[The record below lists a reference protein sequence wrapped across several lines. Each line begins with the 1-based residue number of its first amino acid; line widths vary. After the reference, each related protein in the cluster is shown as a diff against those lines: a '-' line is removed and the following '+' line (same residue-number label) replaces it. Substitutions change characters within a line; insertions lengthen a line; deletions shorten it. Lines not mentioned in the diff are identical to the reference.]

1 LASQG
6 TAQTV
11 SQGAFQVGTDLTYP
25 PNNYFDDRKEPAGFD
40 VEFMT
45 ALSKAAKLEVRFQDT
60 RFENLIIGVSGNKF
74 DVMASTL
81 DVKPERAKQIDF
93 IPYMKTGVS
102 IAVSSRVVFM
112 EAGRISSIGTPSE
125 LREQPEGS
133 RVSEFLR
140 QSRH

>member
-81 DVKPERAKQIDF
+81 YVKPERAKQIDF
-93 IPYMKTGVS
+93 IPYM
-102 IAVSSRVVFM
+102 RQVF
-112 EAGRISSIGTPSE
+112 RLPSQVGWFSWRPGAFRR
-125 LREQPEGS
+125 LGHR
-133 RVSEFLR
+133 RN
-140 QSRH
+140 